1 MLAGNDGEGGWT
13 LAAAGVVNLARG
25 GWTLAAAGVVD
36 LERGDGARGRVAWC
50 RWMRNH
56 PEYLHSMRNA
66 V

>member
-36 LERGDGARGRVAWC
+36 LEWG
-50 RWMRNH
+50 
-56 PEYLHSMRNA
+56 E
-66 V
+66 